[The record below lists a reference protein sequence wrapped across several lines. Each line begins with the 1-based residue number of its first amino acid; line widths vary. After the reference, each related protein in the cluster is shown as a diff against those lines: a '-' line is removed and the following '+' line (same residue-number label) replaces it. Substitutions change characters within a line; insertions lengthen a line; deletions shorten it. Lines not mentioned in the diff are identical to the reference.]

1 MPNPR
6 KRDKKIPSHF
16 PKEGRIGAPKAR
28 SVKDLLNR
36 ASPVLAPISQQVVRQ
51 HDWRRWLETRLPPL
65 VAARMTGVVE
75 RDDVLVIFTE
85 SAAWSVRLRYAVA
98 DIEPEL
104 KMSFPEISRITVRV
118 MPRTKTA
125 KSSRSP

>member
-16 PKEGRIGAPKAR
+16 PNRGPSAAPKTR

-51 HDWRRWLETRLPPL
+51 HDWRRWLETRLPAPI
-65 VAARMTGVVE
+65 AARMTGVVE

-98 DIEPEL
+98 DLEPEL
-104 KMSFPEISRITVRV
+104 KVSFAAVSRITVR
-118 MPRTKTA
+118 
-125 KSSRSP
+125 